1 MRIGF
6 FLFLCLIA
14 TAGGLAWGV
23 WEYRQ
28 QHPLDTKEFVEG
40 LKEPATTAK
49 KPDPAVKPPDPII
62 KPPDPVVKPPDP
74 VVKPPDPID
83 IKSSDKELMA
93 VVDEGQ
99 KLYAAGNFGPARK
112 KFLQALSGK
121 LASDDRRRIETLSA
135 NAALFQGLV
144 DQVNPSD
151 ILPVDNRAVV
161 YLENEGIIGG
171 VVVKEGSD
179 FIELRKDNGIIAR
192 FSMVQVK
199 RVEKQTKEEVVAA
212 LEKEYAEKMSN
223 LGARPTG
230 LDYYELAVF
239 CIKNQLGSKIPPL
252 LEAAVKL
259 DRNVLQAATETKAK
273 MAYNLYLYFIKKGN
287 LDAAETKRRELVAKY
302 PESRYAKLVGGVVV
316 KADPPKNV
324 DPPKNTDPPKDP
336 PKNTDPPKN
345 VDPTKPHEDPPPNP
359 ADPGSGTGGGD
370 LANQPAPKFSNPVVQ
385 SKVDKGNKAYDEGM
399 AHLEKSFD
407 DKNADRDGEN
417 MKALNCF
424 KQACAEYEA
433 AAELDPNNAWLNER
447 LRQAGENR
455 VMCFIAAKKR

>member
-14 TAGGLAWGV
+14 VAGGLAWGV

-28 QHPLDTKEFVEG
+28 QHPLDVKQVVEG

-49 KPDPAVKPPDPII
+49 KPDPEVKPPDPVI
-62 KPPDPVVKPPDP
+62 KPVDPVVNPPDPVVKPPDP
-74 VVKPPDPID
+74 VD
-83 IKSSDKELMA
+83 IKSSDKALMA
-93 VVDEGQ
+93 IVDEGQ
-99 KLYAAGNFGPARK
+99 KLYFAGNFGPARK

-121 LASDDRRRIETLSA
+121 LTTDDRRRIETLSA
-135 NAALFQGLV
+135 NAMLFQSLV

-151 ILPVDNRAVV
+151 ILPVDNRATV
-161 YLENEGIIGG
+161 YLENGG
-171 VVVKEGSD
+171 VINGVLEKEGSD
-179 FIELRKDNGIIAR
+179 FVELRKDNGILAH

-199 RVEKQTKEEVVAA
+199 RVEKQTKDEVLAV
-212 LEKEYAEKMSN
+212 LEKEYAEKMEN
-223 LGARPTG
+223 IGARPTG

-239 CIKNQLGSKIPPL
+239 CIKNQLGSKVPAL

-273 MAYNLYLYFIKKGN
+273 MLYNLYLYFVKKGN
-287 LDAAETKRRELVAKY
+287 LDAAETKRKELVAKY
-302 PESRYAKLVGGVVV
+302 PESRYAKLAGGMVA
-316 KADPPKNV
+316 KRDPPKNV
-324 DPPKNTDPPKDP
+324 DPPKDPPKNVDPPKDP
-336 PKNTDPPKN
+336 PKDPPVDPMDPPK
-345 VDPTKPHEDPPPNP
+345 DPPVNP
-359 ADPGSGTGGGD
+359 ADPGAGTGTGD
-370 LANQPAPKFSNPVVQ
+370 LSSQPTPKFSNPVVQ
-385 SKVDKGNKAYDEGM
+385 GKVEKGNKAYEQGM
-399 AHLEKSFD
+399 IHLEKSFD
-407 DKNADRDGEN
+407 DKTADRDGEN

-433 AAELDPNNAWLNER
+433 ASELDPNNPWLQDR

>member
-28 QHPLDTKEFVEG
+28 QHPLEVKQVVEG

-49 KPDPAVKPPDPII
+49 KPDPGVKPPDPVI
-62 KPPDPVVKPPDP
+62 KPTDPVVKPPDP
-74 VVKPPDPID
+74 VIKPPDPVD
-83 IKSSDKELMA
+83 IKSSDKALLA
-93 VVDEGQ
+93 IVDEGQ
-99 KLYAAGNFGPARK
+99 KLYFAGSFGPARK

-121 LASDDRRRIETLSA
+121 LTAEDRRRIETLSA
-135 NAALFQGLV
+135 NAVLFQSLV

-151 ILPVDNRAVV
+151 ILPVDNRATV
-161 YLENEGIIGG
+161 YLENGGIING
-171 VVVKEGSD
+171 VLEKEGSD
-179 FIELRKDNGIIAR
+179 FVELRKDNGILAH
-192 FSMVQVK
+192 FSSVQVK
-199 RVEKQTKEEVVAA
+199 RVEKQSKDEVLAV
-212 LEKEYAEKMSN
+212 LEKEYAEKMEN
-223 LGARPTG
+223 IGARPTG

-239 CIKNQLGSKIPPL
+239 CIKNQLGSKVPAL

-273 MAYNLYLYFIKKGN
+273 MLYNLYLYFVKKGN
-287 LDAAETKRRELVAKY
+287 LDAADTKKRELVSKY
-302 PESRYAKLVGGVVV
+302 PESRYAKLVGGMVA
-316 KADPPKNV
+316 KKDPPKNV
-324 DPPKNTDPPKDP
+324 DPPKDPPKNVDPPKDPPKDPPVDPTDPPKDP
-336 PKNTDPPKN
+336 P
-345 VDPTKPHEDPPPNP
+345 VNP
-359 ADPGSGTGGGD
+359 ADPGAGTGTGD
-370 LANQPAPKFSNPVVQ
+370 LSSQPAPKFSNPVVQ
-385 SKVDKGNKAYDEGM
+385 GKVDKGNKAYEQGM
-399 AHLEKSFD
+399 VHLKKSFD
-407 DKNADRDGEN
+407 DKTADRDGEN

-433 AAELDPNNAWLNER
+433 ASELDPNNPWLQDR